1 MALLRFIVV
10 YNCVGQTGPGPA
22 TSTIKLGMVSGP
34 PMAECIRCPPR
45 RHADKKRRA
54 AGVERTARRVW
65 ASIKCAQYS
74 GAGPIGLP
82 PENTYFIAESRF
94 PHGAWLPWPG
104 GSDREV
110 EPAETRDIADLR
122 VPGGLRGRHG
132 RQQHDRYARW
142 KSRSCAS
149 GTSAERQWRR
159 VKRRQ
164 RRRLR
169 DMARQLP
176 AEYWPPRWRV
186 YNLCA
191 RPILTDGFGSAPAET
206 FGRREWHLPGS
217 ACSRTAIPLTAS
229 PGQSQPVAPPTSNIR
244 YGSPLRPR
252 IGHRHSNPC

>member
-1 MALLRFIVV
+1 
-10 YNCVGQTGPGPA
+10 
-22 TSTIKLGMVSGP
+22 
-34 PMAECIRCPPR
+34 
-45 RHADKKRRA
+45 
-54 AGVERTARRVW
+54 
-65 ASIKCAQYS
+65 
-74 GAGPIGLP
+74 
-82 PENTYFIAESRF
+82 
-94 PHGAWLPWPG
+94 
-104 GSDREV
+104 
-110 EPAETRDIADLR
+110 
-122 VPGGLRGRHG
+122 LRGRHG

-206 FGRREWHLPGS
+206 FGRREWQLPGS
-217 ACSRTAIPLTAS
+217 ACSRTAIPLTARLS
-229 PGQSQPVAPPTSNIR
+229 HHWTLRWQRKRVGGLSRLRIRPLQQTPHGRMGPRPAATGGWDAPFGQRSRPLSRSNRRAPAAVSDT
-244 YGSPLRPR
+244 LRVVR
-252 IGHRHSNPC
+252 